1 MSLTSNPVPATR
13 RAFADES
20 FRESDAG
27 GFYVVAAAVFEPG
40 GHEVA
45 REVMQELYGRGRRGG
60 KLHWNQMEQAEQRA
74 VVKTVAGLDA
84 LHVVAVGGPVPPRR
98 QERARAMCLHRLV
111 VELHGYDVEHLL
123 MEGRTERLNTQDVR
137 TVQGARFTLAK
148 GTRFVIEHMPGPQ
161 EPLLWAADVVAGAV
175 RQHRE
180 GDPECRAV
188 LEQCLYEVEVATGC

>member
-1 MSLTSNPVPATR
+1 MALPTTSIRGTR

-20 FRESDAG
+20 FREAAAG
-27 GFYVVAAAVFEPG
+27 GFYVVAAAVFKLG
-40 GHEVA
+40 GHEMA
-45 REVMQELYGRGRRGG
+45 REVMRELYGRRRRGG

-74 VVKTVAGLDA
+74 VVKTLAELDA

-111 VELHGYDVEHLL
+111 VELHGYGVEHLL
-123 MEGRTERLNTQDVR
+123 MEGRTEQLNIRDVR
-137 TVQGARFTLAK
+137 TVQGARYTLAK
-148 GTRFVIEHMPGPQ
+148 GTRFVIEHRPGPL

-180 GDPECRAV
+180 GDPECRAM
-188 LEQCLYEVEVATGC
+188 LAQCLYEVEVDTGC